1 MFRWHLN
8 SRLGKAEE
16 TRLAVVFGRSKR
28 ILNQASSAFG
38 VLGGIIAPQCATVP
52 LCTIRAIEQPRGE
65 CLQHSPLGC
74 WPARKDSNLRP
85 SESESDALSSC
96 ATGRYLIK
104 TCIGKSYCEFY
115 QEAKMLACKGIFATP
130 SITQACESTGRAK
143 PETCESKSYCVIIT
157 HFSPDCKHFLAK
169 SFVFF
174 FYFRLQD

>member
-1 MFRWHLN
+1 MN
-8 SRLGKAEE
+8 SRAEFE
-16 TRLAVVFGRSKR
+16 RLSLKLVFAVSLPSESRQMLAHLRGSYCEVKLKNNR
-28 ILNQASSAFG
+28 A
-38 VLGGIIAPQCATVP
+38 VLRPIIF
-52 LCTIRAIEQPRGE
+52 
-65 CLQHSPLGC
+65 
-74 WPARKDSNLRP
+74 WPARQDSNLRP

-104 TCIGKSYCEFY
+104 TCGSKSYCEFY

>member
-1 MFRWHLN
+1 MMRCKGGLPPLMIYTALRAAMICQACGLDKQKQN
-8 SRLGKAEE
+8 IC
-16 TRLAVVFGRSKR
+16 FGR
-28 ILNQASSAFG
+28 QMF
-38 VLGGIIAPQCATVP
+38 CF
-52 LCTIRAIEQPRGE
+52 
-65 CLQHSPLGC
+65 C
-74 WPARKDSNLRP
+74 WPARQDLNLRP

-104 TCIGKSYCEFY
+104 TCTGKSYCEFY

-130 SITQACESTGRAK
+130 SITQACESTGKAK

-174 FYFRLQD
+174 VYFRLQD